1 MPGLPELKRVVAEEP
16 EQSSTSIVT
25 KLTQLVRYTEQA
37 TPAREPDGTKA
48 ILEIA
53 RMAHALVAEITEHLK
68 AQERRIGELENL
80 ATTDGLTRVLN
91 RRGFEDALTHE
102 LSVAKRH
109 GVGGVLIF
117 VDLDEFKPVND
128 TYGHA
133 AGDEVLLTVATL
145 LRGHIRD
152 TDYIGRLGGDEFAI
166 LLPRSNKRNG
176 VKRAEDLDRKLNNA
190 YAAWA
195 NTQIPIKASCGVHM
209 YAAKAEVKE
218 LLEAADAAMYK
229 IKQERRA
236 RLNLKAR

>member
-1 MPGLPELKRVVAEEP
+1 MPGLPELKRAVAEEP
-16 EQSSTSIVT
+16 EHSSKSIVT

-48 ILEIA
+48 IMEIA
-53 RMAHALVAEITEHLK
+53 RMAHALVAELSDHLK

-195 NTQIPIKASCGVHM
+195 STQIPIKASCGVHM

-236 RLNLKAR
+236 RYNLKVR